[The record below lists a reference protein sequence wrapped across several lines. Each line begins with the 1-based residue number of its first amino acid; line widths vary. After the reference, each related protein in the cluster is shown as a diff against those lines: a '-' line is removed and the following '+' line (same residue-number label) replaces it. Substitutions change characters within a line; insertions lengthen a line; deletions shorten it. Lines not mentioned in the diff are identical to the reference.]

1 MGMLSARGLPSSGLV
16 SGVGKGSP
24 RQDGYQSGGTSSFP
38 VTGFPASAYTGNNR
52 RYVGGGKSSQP
63 SSIAG
68 LSNVPAYNPQH
79 LLITVGVLV
88 VVGYGLW
95 HLDNK

>member
-1 MGMLSARGLPSSGLV
+1 MGMLSSRGIPSSM
-16 SGVGKGSP
+16 GKGS
-24 RQDGYQSGGTSSFP
+24 QTQNGYQSGGTSSFP

-68 LSNVPAYNPQH
+68 LSNVPSYNPQH
-79 LLITVGVLV
+79 LLITVAVLIA
-88 VVGYGLW
+88 VGYLAW

>member
-1 MGMLSARGLPSSGLV
+1 MGMLSSRGLPSTM
-16 SGVGKGSP
+16 GKGSP
-24 RQDGYQSGGTSSFP
+24 TQNGYQSGGTSSYP

-52 RYVGGGKSSQP
+52 RYVGGGKTSQP
-63 SSIAG
+63 TSIAG
-68 LSNVPAYNPQH
+68 LSNVPQYNPQH
-79 LLITVGVLV
+79 LLITVGVLI